1 MEHKLSTMDSEMNK
15 KIEGKIN
22 NMKIE
27 LQNEVV
33 EKIKGGLQDDVRKEV
48 REIEDQKQRAL
59 NLICFNI
66 AESKSKSSDDRKKH
80 DTEKFTELCHRIG
93 VKEIDIKLAFRLG
106 TPQSGKIRPLEV
118 IFNNKKHRKDILDH
132 ASNIRSISASTGLHK
147 CIIAKDLTVRQREE
161 NKKRREERKA
171 KNKVDELPKNALI
184 RRYLS
189 SMMKRSKMQPWLKRQ

>member
-22 NMKIE
+22 NMKDE
-27 LQNEVV
+27 FTKMKWLK
-33 EKIKGGLQDDVRKEV
+33 KIKGGLQDDVRKEV

-80 DTEKFTELCHRIG
+80 DHRKNFTELCHRIG

-106 TPQSGKIRPLEV
+106 TPQSGKIRPLKV
-118 IFNNKKHRKDILDH
+118 IFNNKKHRKRYIGPCIKYKIN
-132 ASNIRSISASTGLHK
+132 SSI
-147 CIIAKDLTVRQREE
+147 
-161 NKKRREERKA
+161 KRVFT
-171 KNKVDELPKNALI
+171 NVL
-184 RRYLS
+184 
-189 SMMKRSKMQPWLKRQ
+189 